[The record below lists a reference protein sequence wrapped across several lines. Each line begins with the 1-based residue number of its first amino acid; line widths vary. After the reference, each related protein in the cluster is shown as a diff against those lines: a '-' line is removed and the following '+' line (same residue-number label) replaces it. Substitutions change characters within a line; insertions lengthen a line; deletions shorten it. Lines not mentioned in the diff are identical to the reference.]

1 MSVYEAPLN
10 QRSVKDY
17 EVVEQ
22 LLTHKEKIFS
32 TPFHP
37 LQVAPFV
44 TVANVRVEESFRR
57 WSLPWTVRGC
67 REVPCV
73 AAVKAPPV
81 KSTARHDRDCRLGV
95 LTITSSVQL

>member
-10 QRSVKDY
+10 QQSVKNY

-44 TVANVRVEESFRR
+44 TVAKVRVEESFRR
-57 WSLPWTVRGC
+57 
-67 REVPCV
+67 
-73 AAVKAPPV
+73 
-81 KSTARHDRDCRLGV
+81 
-95 LTITSSVQL
+95 